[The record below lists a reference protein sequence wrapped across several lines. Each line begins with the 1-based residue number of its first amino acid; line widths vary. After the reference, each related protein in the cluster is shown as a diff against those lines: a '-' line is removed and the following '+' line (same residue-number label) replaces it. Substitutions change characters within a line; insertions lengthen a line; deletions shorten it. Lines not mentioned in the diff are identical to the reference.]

1 MPNIYEQIGV
11 RPIINASG
19 PTTRLSGGIMDPEV
33 ADAMREA
40 TRYCVDIAELQARAS
55 EIIAEITGAEAGYV
69 TSGAAA
75 GLLLGTAACVTG
87 PDPGKMNRLPDTG
100 GMKNE
105 VVISRSQRNFYD
117 HAIRSV
123 GVRLV
128 EVGIADRYSGAGVRD
143 TEAWEIADA
152 ITERTAAVCYVAN
165 PRSLPRLEEV
175 VEVARAQ
182 GVPVIVDAAG
192 QLPPRSN
199 LRKYISQGAD
209 LVAFSGGKAIG
220 GPQGSGILCG
230 RRDLIMCVALQHL
243 DMDVLKQQW
252 NPPESLID
260 KSILPGAPHHG
271 IGRPCKVGKEQ
282 IVGLLTA
289 LRLFAGAPLEERA
302 AAWRDRM
309 DELVAAAG
317 DIPGCR
323 FEIDTDSRPSEVPVT
338 VLKLDESTLGV
349 TALDV
354 ILELQRGSPSIH
366 ANTSRVSEGIV
377 LFGPVCLKAGE
388 PERVARRLRTILGA
402 GPTGED
408 VVHHE

>member
-1 MPNIYEQIGV
+1 MPNIYERIGV
-11 RPIINASG
+11 RTIINASG
-19 PTTRLSGGIMDPEV
+19 PSTRLSGSIMDPEV
-33 ADAMREA
+33 ADAMHEA
-40 TRYCVDIAELQARAS
+40 SQYCVDIAELQARAS
-55 EIIAEITGAEAGYV
+55 EVIAEITGAEAGYV

-87 PDPGKMNRLPDTG
+87 PDPGKMNRLPDTE

-105 VVISRSQRNFYD
+105 VIMSRSQRNFYD

-123 GVRLV
+123 GVKLV

-152 ITERTAAVCYVAN
+152 ITERTAAVCYVAH
-165 PRSLPRLEEV
+165 PRALPPLEEV
-175 VEVARAQ
+175 VEVAHAH

-199 LRKYISQGAD
+199 LQAYISMGAD

-243 DMDVLKQQW
+243 DMDVLKPQW

-289 LRLFAGAPLEERA
+289 LERFAGEHLEVRA

-309 DELVAAAG
+309 DKLVAATG
-317 DIPGCR
+317 EIPGCR
-323 FEIDTDSRPSEVPVT
+323 FTIDTDSRPSEVPMA
-338 VLKLDESTLGV
+338 VLKLDESVAGK

-354 ILELQRGSPSIH
+354 VLALQGGDPPIQ
-366 ANTSRVSEGIV
+366 ANTGRVSEGIV

-388 PERVARRLRTILGA
+388 PDRVARRLREILDA
-402 GPTGED
+402 
-408 VVHHE
+408 

>member
-1 MPNIYEQIGV
+1 MPNIYERIGV

-19 PTTRLSGGIMDPEV
+19 PTTRLSGGIMEPEV

-40 TRYCVDIAELQARAS
+40 SQYCVDIAELQARAS
-55 EIIAEITGAEAGYV
+55 EIIADITGAEAGYV

-87 PDPGKMNRLPDTG
+87 PDPGKMNRLPDTE

-105 VVISRSQRNFYD
+105 VIISRSQRNFYD

-123 GVRLV
+123 GVKLV

-165 PRSLPRLEEV
+165 PRSLPLLEEV
-175 VEVARAQ
+175 VDVAHAR
-182 GVPVIVDAAG
+182 GVPVVVDAAG
-192 QLPPRSN
+192 QLPPQSN
-199 LRKYISQGAD
+199 LRAFISLGAD

-220 GPQGSGILCG
+220 GPQSSGILCG

-243 DMDVLKQQW
+243 DMDVLKRQW

-260 KSILPGAPHHG
+260 KSILPGLPHHG

-282 IVGLLTA
+282 IIGLLTA
-289 LRLFAGAPLEERA
+289 LRRFAGEQLEARA
-302 AAWRDRM
+302 EVWRDRI
-309 DELVAAAG
+309 DELVAASG
-317 DIPGCR
+317 DIPGGG
-323 FEIDTDSRPSEVPVT
+323 FTIDVDSRPSAIPMA
-338 VLKLDESTLGV
+338 VLKLDEASLGK

-354 ILELQRGSPSIH
+354 MHELQQGNPAIQT
-366 ANTSRVSEGIV
+366 NPSRVTEGIV

-388 PERVARRLRTILGA
+388 PERVALRLREILGA
-402 GPTGED
+402 
-408 VVHHE
+408 

>member
-1 MPNIYEQIGV
+1 MPNIYESLGV

-40 TRYCVDIAELQARAS
+40 SQYCVDIAELQARAS

-87 PDPGKMNRLPDTG
+87 PDPGKMNRLPDTA

-105 VVISRSQRNFYD
+105 VIISRSQRNFYD
-117 HAIRSV
+117 HAIRTV
-123 GVRLV
+123 GVQLV

-165 PRSLPRLEEV
+165 PRALPTLEEV
-175 VEVARAQ
+175 VDVAHAR

-199 LRKYISQGAD
+199 LRAFISLDAD

-220 GPQGSGILCG
+220 GPQSSGILCG
-230 RRDLIMCVALQHL
+230 RRDLIMCAALQHL
-243 DMDVLKQQW
+243 DMDVLKRQW

-282 IVGLLTA
+282 IIGLLTA
-289 LRLFAGAPLEERA
+289 LRRFAGEQLEARA
-302 AAWRDRM
+302 EVWRDRM
-309 DELVAAAG
+309 DELVAASG
-317 DIPGCR
+317 DIPGGS
-323 FEIDTDSRPSEVPVT
+323 FTIDIDSRPSAIPMA
-338 VLKLDESTLGV
+338 VLKLDEDALGR

-354 ILELQRGSPSIH
+354 MLELQQGNPPIQT
-366 ANTSRVSEGIV
+366 NPSRVAEGIV

-388 PERVARRLRTILGA
+388 PEHVAERLREILGA
-402 GPTGED
+402 
-408 VVHHE
+408 

>member
-1 MPNIYEQIGV
+1 MPNIYESLGV

-40 TRYCVDIAELQARAS
+40 SQYCVDIAELQARAS
-55 EIIAEITGAEAGYV
+55 EIIAEITGAEAGYI

-87 PDPGKMNRLPDTG
+87 PDPGKMNRLPDTE

-105 VVISRSQRNFYD
+105 VIISRSQRNFYD
-117 HAIRSV
+117 HAIRTV
-123 GVRLV
+123 GVKLV

-165 PRSLPRLEEV
+165 PRALPPLEEV
-175 VEVARAQ
+175 IDVAHAR

-199 LRKYISQGAD
+199 LRAFISLGAE

-220 GPQGSGILCG
+220 GPQSSGILCG
-230 RRDLIMCVALQHL
+230 RRDLIMCAALQHL
-243 DMDVLKQQW
+243 DMDVLKRQW

-282 IVGLLTA
+282 IIGLLTA
-289 LRLFAGAPLEERA
+289 LRRFDGEQLEARA
-302 AAWRDRM
+302 EVWRDRI
-309 DELVAAAG
+309 DELVAASG
-317 DIPGCR
+317 DIPEGS
-323 FEIDTDSRPSEVPVT
+323 FTIDVDSRPSAIPMA
-338 VLKLDESTLGV
+338 VLKLDEAALGK

-354 ILELQRGSPSIH
+354 MLELQHGNPAIQT
-366 ANTSRVSEGIV
+366 NPSRVTEGIV
-377 LFGPVCLKAGE
+377 LFGPVCLKSGE
-388 PERVARRLRTILGA
+388 PERVALRLREILGA
-402 GPTGED
+402 
-408 VVHHE
+408 